1 MENKKMDENIRKLA
15 TERKIT
21 PEVLQDRAKYENIK
35 EEFIQEFINTGKSLE
50 DAKENANYVLN
61 AMRKQEGLTYS
72 EEKNEETV
80 EKTEEDIDIDKD
92 LQEIAEELESEEVD
106 EETQE
111 LLNQLE
117 EMSNEKVENDNK
129 EEGNLEADIAKKI
142 EEETKDN
149 VTISQ
154 INKQTKTL
162 KEIVKDKM
170 KSIYNKI
177 NKGNERE

>member
-1 MENKKMDENIRKLA
+1 M
-15 TERKIT
+15 T
-21 PEVLQDRAKYENIK
+21 K
-35 EEFIQEFINTGKSLE
+35 EK
-50 DAKENANYVLN
+50 A
-61 AMRKQEGLTYS
+61 
-72 EEKNEETV
+72 EKNEETV